1 MTVAD
6 ILKAKGRRS
15 VMTVKPSE
23 TIGVVAHWLQREGV
37 GAMVVSTDGQKI
49 EGMISERDIAYA
61 LPTHSQDLHNMLASE
76 LMTVR
81 VITCSPKD
89 SIAEI
94 AKTMTN
100 QRVRHLPVR
109 EDGKLVGIISIGDVL
124 AHRVSEVQIEANV
137 LRDIALAG
145 R

>member
-23 TIGVVAHWLQREGV
+23 TIGVVAHWLRREGV
-37 GAMVVSTDGQKI
+37 GAMVVSTDGQTI

-61 LPTHSQDLHNMLASE
+61 LPTHSQDLHILLVSE

-81 VITCSPKD
+81 VITCSLKD
-89 SIAEI
+89 PLR
-94 AKTMTN
+94 K
-100 QRVRHLPVR
+100 LP
-109 EDGKLVGIISIGDVL
+109 GP
-124 AHRVSEVQIEANV
+124 
-137 LRDIALAG
+137 
-145 R
+145 